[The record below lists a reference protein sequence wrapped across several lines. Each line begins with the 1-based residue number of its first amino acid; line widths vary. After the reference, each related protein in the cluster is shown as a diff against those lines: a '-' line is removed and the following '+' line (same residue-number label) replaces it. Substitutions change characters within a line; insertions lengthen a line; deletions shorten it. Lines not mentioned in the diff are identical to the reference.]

1 MASLTEGKSVRRNPP
16 STTSNAPS
24 NTPQNLSFIL
34 NSPLNVSYEE
44 RPIPTLTDPRSVL
57 VAIAYTGICGSDVH
71 YWQHGSIGPFVLKSP
86 MCLGHESSGT
96 IAAIGSAV
104 TTLKLGDRVAIEP
117 GTPCR
122 HCEPCLSGH
131 YNLCP
136 DMRFAAT
143 PPYDGT
149 LTGFYTAA
157 EDFCYKLPDQVS
169 LQEGA
174 LVEPLAVAVHITK
187 QAQISPGASVV
198 VMGAG
203 PVGLL
208 CCAVAKAFGATKVVS
223 VDIQQGRLDFAK
235 NYAATHTFMPE
246 RVAAEVN
253 AENLIKSADLGEGA
267 DVVID
272 ASGAEPSIQASIHV
286 VRRGGVYVQGGMGK
300 PDITFPIMAM
310 CTKEITMRGSFR
322 YGSGDYKLAVQLVAR
337 GALEVKSLVSREVP
351 FKDAEQA
358 FEDVLKGKGIKVLIR
373 GPNHEGDVQAEAK
386 GEEKKEVEAPAAVV
400 AEKEEVEAPAAAVAE
415 KEEVAEKSEEV
426 AAVEPKAEKTESA
439 EVAEKSAPVEETT
452 KSVATETSEPAVD
465 ATKVDEATETSE
477 PVVDAAKAVEATE
490 EPAPAAVE
498 EKTEAPVAEESA
510 ADAEASKPAETAE
523 PAAPVE
529 IPERTSVLDAI
540 HKIEETAKGTDTIG

>member
-1 MASLTEGKSVRRNPP
+1 MASLTEGKS
-16 STTSNAPS
+16 
-24 NTPQNLSFIL
+24 NLSFIL

-44 RPIPTLTDPRSVL
+44 RPIPTITDPRSVL

-149 LTGFYTAA
+149 LTGFYTTP

-322 YGSGDYKLAVQLVAR
+322 YGSGDYKLAVQLVAG

-358 FEDVLKGKGIKVLIR
+358 FEDVLRGKGIKVLIR

-386 GEEKKEVEAPAAVV
+386 GEEKKEVEAPV
-400 AEKEEVEAPAAAVAE
+400 AAVAE
-415 KEEVAEKSEEV
+415 KEEVAEKSEEAT
-426 AAVEPKAEKTESA
+426 AAPEAEKTEST
-439 EVAEKSAPVEETT
+439 EKSAPVEETT

-465 ATKVDEATETSE
+465 VAKVDEATETSE

-490 EPAPAAVE
+490 EPAPAITE
-498 EKTEAPVAEESA
+498 EKTEAPAAEESA
-510 ADAEASKPAETAE
+510 ADAEASKPAETA
-523 PAAPVE
+523 APVE
-529 IPERTSVLDAI
+529 IPEHISVLDAI